1 MGLIRK
7 HKLNPFE
14 VLDCV
19 LAVDGAGSLIDADT
33 VDGKHAA
40 DIVAEAGQEFTNR
53 TSYSPATNKIPMYN
67 SSGNIKSSAPVA
79 DNDVVTK
86 AYFEEHKNDGITAP
100 SLEGYATEEYV
111 TAAIANAGHMTAA
124 EVQAA
129 ITAAIGQVIG
139 GSY

>member
-1 MGLIRK
+1 MGLHRK
-7 HKLNPFE
+7 QKLNPFE
-14 VLDCV
+14 VLACV

-67 SSGNIKSSAPVA
+67 SSGNIKSSAPIA

-86 AYFEEHKNDGITAP
+86 SYFEEHKGGGSV

-111 TAAIANAGHMTAA
+111 NN
-124 EVQAA
+124 A
-129 ITAAIGQVIG
+129 ITTAIGQAIG

>member
-19 LAVDGAGSLIDADT
+19 LSVDGRGSLIDADT

-40 DIVAEAGQEFTNR
+40 DIVTEAGQEFTNR

-67 SSGNIKSSAPVA
+67 SSGNIKSSTPVA
-79 DNDVVTK
+79 ANDVVNK
-86 AYFEEHKNDGITAP
+86 AYFDAHKNDGVTAP
-100 SLEGYATEEYV
+100 SLEGYATEDYV
-111 TAAIANAGHMTAA
+111 TSALTAA
-124 EVQAA
+124 VGNA
-129 ITAAIGQVIG
+129 IG

>member
-1 MGLIRK
+1 MGLHRK
-7 HKLNPFE
+7 QKLNPFE
-14 VLDCV
+14 VLACV

-86 AYFEEHKNDGITAP
+86 AYFEEHKSDGSV
-100 SLEGYATEEYV
+100 SLDGYATEKYV
-111 TAAIANAGHMTAA
+111 T
-124 EVQAA
+124 AA